1 MKIVQVFPIE
11 GRQTTDAKQKSF
23 ASSLKPLINWSK
35 FIAIDLGSFESFDGH
50 IFKFSRSKNPNYRK
64 KQMKLL
70 IVF

>member
-1 MKIVQVFPIE
+1 MKIVQVSPIE
-11 GRQTTDAKQKSF
+11 ERQTTDSKQKSF

-35 FIAIDLGSFESFDGH
+35 FIAIDLGSFDGH
-50 IFKFSRSKNPNYRK
+50 IFKFSLSKNFNYRK